1 MITIRNNRPQ
11 TVTAHVVLNGK
22 DATITLGPGSTRDVD
37 ALLPVSEAYVK
48 SGVLKIT
55 GGTAKPAPVVS
66 APAPT
71 PAPSVASQPPVAK
84 KIEPAPAKKNDAGNK

>member
-1 MITIRNNRPQ
+1 MITIRNTRPQ

-22 DATITLGPGSTRDVD
+22 DATVTIGPGSTRDVD

-48 SGVLKIT
+48 SGVLKIV
-55 GGTAKPAPVVS
+55 GRSAPAPVVE
-66 APAPT
+66 
-71 PAPSVASQPPVAK
+71 PAPSQAPPVASQPPVAK